1 METEKIE
8 AEVSNSELIERLS
21 PTPCDITDDIQ
32 AWAVVYDD
40 GEVGGIY
47 ESKGESD
54 RMHCGES
61 YQLVRLVPA
70 EPVIIGA

>member
-1 METEKIE
+1 MENAGKTN
-8 AEVSNSELIERLS
+8 AVSNSELIEALS